1 MHAPGYR
8 RLRMN
13 DEVDRAKDL
22 MIYKDP
28 RNHSYYRMENGR
40 SAANN
45 PIDVRKIRTWLRN
58 PADGRVE
65 GRRSGH
71 PEALA
76 SRSVRPYFGEDLV
89 MK

>member
-22 MIYKDP
+22 MIYKDA

-65 GRRSGH
+65 GPPIRPSGSISQ
-71 PEALA
+71 PLREALL
-76 SRSVRPYFGEDLV
+76 R
-89 MK
+89 